1 MDMRSRVVLVGLVAG
16 LAVATAAQQAQTV
29 DVTTLGPQAGQRAVE
44 FRLPDQQGRERT
56 LASVAGPKGT
66 MLVFFRSADW

>member
-1 MDMRSRVVLVGLVAG
+1 MIRRALGLGFAVGLAAVTVAG
-16 LAVATAAQQAQTV
+16 QAQTV
-29 DVTTLGPQAGQRAVE
+29 DVTALGPQVGQRAIE
-44 FRLPDQQGRERT
+44 FRLPDQQGREQT